1 MINMSA
7 TDKIKLSNT
16 IVTVGKFDG
25 LHKGHEKLLS
35 ELTKKANGRRKV
47 VLTFAA
53 EPKDV
58 LNNQTVKTIVTDEE
72 KRLLCEKQG
81 IDVYCSM
88 PMTKEFL
95 ALEPDEFINEFLK
108 KKLGATAIV
117 CGPDFSFGNKG
128 AGNVDYLKK
137 NTEKYGYELYV
148 IEKEKYHDKDI
159 SSTGIRSSIIEGR
172 IEETNEMLDHPYSV
186 IGKVEEGK
194 KIGRTINFL
203 TANIL
208 PAATKLLP
216 PNGVYATRTNIN
228 GKSYR
233 SITNVGINP
242 TISENNPTKV
252 ETYVANFHG
261 NLYGEVIEV
270 SFYEFMRGERKFD
283 DIEQLKKQI
292 TMDINDRIK
301 MKI

>member
-35 ELTKKANGRRKV
+35 ELAKKANGRRKV

-88 PMTKEFL
+88 PMTKNFGIRTWWIYKRIFE
-95 ALEPDEFINEFLK
+95 K
-108 KKLGATAIV
+108 KIRGYSDCV
-117 CGPDFSFGNKG
+117 GPDFSFGNKG
-128 AGNVDYLKK
+128 AGNVDYLKE

-194 KIGRTINFL
+194 KIGRTINFP

-252 ETYVANFHG
+252 ETYIANFHG

>member
-194 KIGRTINFL
+194 KIGRTINFP

-252 ETYVANFHG
+252 ETYVG
-261 NLYGEVIEV
+261 
-270 SFYEFMRGERKFD
+270 KFSWQF
-283 DIEQLKKQI
+283 IW
-292 TMDINDRIK
+292 RSY
-301 MKI
+301 